1 MLNLF
6 VMVRN
11 FFLLMLGFWLPFLTG
26 SFQISRPK
34 IDSPQSG
41 DALQGVVE
49 IIGTSEIVGFQSA
62 EVAFAYGKDNSTWF
76 LITGSDQPVRD
87 GVLASWDTTTI
98 ADGTYLLRVRVNTS
112 DGEVVDAEAKDMR
125 VRNYTPIETS
135 TPRPEEQTAEPKVT
149 LPEATALPTPTN
161 LPDNPASV
169 TLMKLSFSLVEGAAF
184 VLIVFIVIGIYSAA
198 RRKRPR
204 R

>member
-49 IIGTSEIVGFQSA
+49 IIGT
-62 EVAFAYGKDNSTWF
+62 
-76 LITGSDQPVRD
+76 
-87 GVLASWDTTTI
+87 
-98 ADGTYLLRVRVNTS
+98 
-112 DGEVVDAEAKDMR
+112 
-125 VRNYTPIETS
+125 
-135 TPRPEEQTAEPKVT
+135 
-149 LPEATALPTPTN
+149 
-161 LPDNPASV
+161 
-169 TLMKLSFSLVEGAAF
+169 
-184 VLIVFIVIGIYSAA
+184 
-198 RRKRPR
+198 
-204 R
+204 